1 MPLEIRELVIRATV
15 TDQTN
20 RNTNNA
26 LDIDAKISKIKK
38 EIMRELS
45 EKLRNDIK
53 TLIYNR

>member
-1 MPLEIRELVIRATV
+1 MPLEIRELIIRATV

>member
-26 LDIDAKISKIKK
+26 LDIDAKISKINK